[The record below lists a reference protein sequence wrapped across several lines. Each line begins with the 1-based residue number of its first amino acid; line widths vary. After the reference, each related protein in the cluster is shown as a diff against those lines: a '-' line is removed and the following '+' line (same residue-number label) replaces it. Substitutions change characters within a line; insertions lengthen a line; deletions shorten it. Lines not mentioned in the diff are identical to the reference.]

1 MPDGVGV
8 VKSIIDKFFERVKSL
23 SRLAMCC
30 ILVYVIAHAN
40 NLLPE
45 GWSQYLAIPQVA
57 IPWINLVG
65 IIGISWVIVELLW
78 KGWALMG
85 QQVEEWKLAKE
96 EEEKAAQQAQKEKAA
111 IQEFDNILNGK
122 TCPLWETVTG
132 KMYGRRVFEMN
143 AMHPHVIHLCKKYII
158 ELVDRGHLME
168 DGRHFAKFS
177 FTPWIAEHIAE
188 EEMRAEKE
196 FLQKGDEP

>member
-1 MPDGVGV
+1 MDAGGI
-8 VKSIIDKFFERVKSL
+8 VKAIIEKGFDRIKNLSKVAVCSII
-23 SRLAMCC
+23 
-30 ILVYVIAHAN
+30 VYMIAHISVLFPAWG
-40 NLLPE
+40 LSFLRVPDT
-45 GWSQYLAIPQVA
+45 I
-57 IPWINLVG
+57 IPWVNFAA
-65 IIGISWVIVELLW
+65 IIGISWVAVELLW
-78 KGWALMG
+78 KGWAWMG

-122 TCPLWETVTG
+122 MCPLWETITG
-132 KMYGRRVFEMN
+132 KMYGRRVFELD

-158 ELVDRGHLME
+158 DLVDRGYLME
-168 DGRHFAKFS
+168 DGRHFAKYS

-196 FLQKGDEP
+196 FLQKGDKA

>member
-1 MPDGVGV
+1 MPDGEGV
-8 VKSIIDKFFERVKSL
+8 IKGFIDKLFERVKSL

-30 ILVYVIAHAN
+30 ILVYVIAHAIKI
-40 NLLPE
+40 LP
-45 GWSQYLAIPQVA
+45 GWMSTYLEIPQVI
-57 IPWINLVG
+57 IPWVNFAA
-65 IIGISWVIVELLW
+65 IIGISWVAVELLW
-78 KGWALMG
+78 KGWAWMG

-96 EEEKAAQQAQKEKAA
+96 DEEKAAQQAQKEKAA

-122 TCPLWETVTG
+122 MCPLWETVTG
-132 KMYGRRVFEMN
+132 KMYGRRVFELD
-143 AMHPHVIHLCKKYII
+143 AMHPHVMHLCKKYII

-196 FLQKGDEP
+196 FLQKGGKE